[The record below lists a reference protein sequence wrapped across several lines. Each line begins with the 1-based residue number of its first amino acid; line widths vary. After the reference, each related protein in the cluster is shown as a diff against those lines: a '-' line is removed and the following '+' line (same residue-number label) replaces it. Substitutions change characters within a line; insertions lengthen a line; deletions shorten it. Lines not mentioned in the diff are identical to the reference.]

1 MSTRAPTVALRH
13 GATMPRLGLG
23 TSPMDDRSAESSV
36 AFALEAGYR
45 LIDTAENYANE
56 RGVGRGLR
64 ASSVPREEVFVT
76 TKFNKQWHGVDLVT
90 EAYQRSLE
98 RLGLEYV
105 DLLLIHWPNPDQDQY
120 VAAWQGLGRLL
131 EVGSVRAIGT
141 SNFKSTHLQRIM
153 DATGIQPDVNQVQLS
168 PMLSRS
174 AIREYDAQH
183 GIVTE
188 AWSPLG
194 GLGPKVLSDPT
205 IVELAKRYARTP
217 AQIVLRW
224 HMELGVVA
232 VPRST
237 NPERIKQ
244 NIEVFDFQLTS
255 SDMAQMTALDHG
267 EDAAFDSD
275 RFGH

>member
-1 MSTRAPTVALRH
+1 
-13 GATMPRLGLG
+13 
-23 TSPMDDRSAESSV
+23 MDDQSAETSV
-36 AFALEAGYR
+36 AFALENGYR
-45 LIDTAENYANE
+45 LIDTAENYRNE
-56 RGVGRGLR
+56 QGVGRGLR

-76 TKFNKQWHGVDLVT
+76 TKFNKQWHGVELVA

-105 DLLLIHWPNPDQDQY
+105 DLLLIHWPNPDQDHY
-120 VAAWQGLGRLL
+120 VKAWEGLGRLL
-131 EVGSVRAIGT
+131 ETGRVRAIGT
-141 SNFKSTHLQRIM
+141 SNFKATHLQRIM
-153 DATGIQPDVNQVQLS
+153 DATGVQPDVNQVQLS

-174 AIREYDAQH
+174 AIREFDAQH

-194 GLGPKVLSDPT
+194 GLGPTVLSDPT
-205 IVELAKRYARTP
+205 IVGLAERYARTP

-224 HMELGVVA
+224 LMELGVIA

-244 NIEVFDFQLTS
+244 NIDIFDFQLTA
-255 SDMAQMTALDHG
+255 SDMAQLAELDQG
-267 EDAAFDSD
+267 EAAAVDSD

>member
-1 MSTRAPTVALRH
+1 
-13 GATMPRLGLG
+13 
-23 TSPMDDRSAESSV
+23 MDDQSAETSV
-36 AFALEAGYR
+36 AFALECGYR
-45 LIDTAENYANE
+45 LVDTAENYGNE

-64 ASSVPREEVFVT
+64 ASTIPREDVFVT
-76 TKFNKQWHGVDLVT
+76 TKFNKQWHGVDLVAD
-90 EAYQRSLE
+90 AYQHSLE

-105 DLLLIHWPNPDQDQY
+105 DLLLIHWPNPDQDRY
-120 VAAWQGLGRLL
+120 VAAWEGLGRLL
-131 EVGSVRAIGT
+131 EAGRVRAIGT

-153 DATGIQPDVNQVQLS
+153 EATGVQPDVNQVQLS
-168 PMLSRS
+168 PMVSRS
-174 AIREYDAQH
+174 AIREYDAFH

-194 GLGPKVLSDPT
+194 GLGPTVLSDPT
-205 IVELAKRYARTP
+205 IVELAERYARTP

-237 NPERIKQ
+237 KPERIKQ
-244 NIEVFDFQLTS
+244 NIDVFDFQLTS
-255 SDMAQMTALDHG
+255 SDMARFAGLDQG
-267 EDAAFDSD
+267 EDAAFNSD